1 MRRLF
6 SPRSTFTMT
15 FQQKTIL
22 WRPVIAVAIVQGS
35 IALMWV
41 VYNLYLPK
49 FLKDLGYASSLGLVL
64 LGIEAIVG
72 AVMEPVAGTVNDRTL
87 RGFGVQFPLVLG
99 GALVSAAMFVLIPWV
114 ALWGLSAATMKFFF
128 VMFVILWASAMAT
141 FRAPVLSLLG
151 RYSNQ
156 TQLPQASSALMMS
169 GALVQ
174 IFSVPS
180 QKGIL
185 EWVRPFWTFG
195 ISGLVLVAAI
205 AGLYAAGPM
214 QSLTKVPPG
223 RPSQGMDL
231 GRVGVLVFLGGA
243 IALGLMM
250 VRKVLLPQPTMELGL
265 SVFMAGN
272 LLALLPAGWVAVRVG
287 NVRCLFWSLVS
298 AIGWVLML
306 TLPALWPMAWFGL
319 GITIAFVMNAALPIA
334 IAQST
339 ANQTGVAV
347 GAYFGGVSIAGVVI
361 HFLTLAIGP
370 LSPEVASRLA
380 VVAFAGAIG
389 GVWRLYPKPWAT
401 QTKYRPKI

>member
-1 MRRLF
+1 
-6 SPRSTFTMT
+6 MT
-15 FQQKTIL
+15 FQQKIIL
-22 WRPVIAVAIVQGS
+22 WRPVIAVAMVQGA

-64 LGIEAIVG
+64 LGIEGIVG

-99 GALVSAAMFVLIPWV
+99 GALVSAVLFVLVPWV
-114 ALWGLSAATMKFFF
+114 ALWGLSVATMKFFF
-128 VMFVILWASAMAT
+128 VMLVILWASAMAA

-185 EWVRPFWTFG
+185 EWVGPFWTFG
-195 ISGLVLVAAI
+195 VSGLVLAVAI

-214 QSLTKVPPG
+214 QSLTKAPPG

-231 GRVGVLVFLGGA
+231 GRVGILVFLGGA

-265 SVFMAGN
+265 SVFMTGN

-287 NVRCLFWSLVS
+287 NVRCLFWALVS
-298 AIGWVLML
+298 AIVWVLML
-306 TLPALWPMAWFGL
+306 MLPALWPIAWFGL
-319 GITIAFVMNAALPIA
+319 GIAIAFVMNAALPIA

-339 ANQTGVAV
+339 ANRTGVAV
-347 GAYFGGVSIAGVVI
+347 GAYFGGVSIASVAI
-361 HFLTLAIGP
+361 NFLTLAIGP
-370 LSPEVASRLA
+370 LSPDIASGVA

-389 GVWRLYPKPWAT
+389 GVWRLYPKPWA
-401 QTKYRPKI
+401 REIKI